1 MYKWFSLL
9 STKQRLEMV
18 VISLI
23 IVVILSLGLVMDT
36 TSDKMTSEAFTTDMS
51 IQDIAPKLGV
61 TGKALARELKLELD
75 VPKKKSLKELGITK
89 GNLEHTTEHLLSHK
103 DSSIKY
109 YIFTALVFGSVVF
122 LVRLGRPDGA
132 GIKQKQRWYPRQI
145 YVGCLLLSII
155 LSGFI
160 LGKSPNPMESI
171 VKVFK
176 SMVGLYPDPFIKIL
190 AFVFFI
196 VLAIVGNKAICGW
209 ACPFG
214 ALQEI
219 IYSLPVLR
227 KIKQRKLPFIL
238 TNTIR
243 SLLFLVMLLFLFGII
258 GGRKGFVIYH
268 YINPFNLFNFD
279 FDSISLLITVM
290 SVLIIAFFFYRPFC
304 QFICPFGLASWIAEK
319 FSLYRVIIDEEK
331 CTKCGACIKA
341 CPLHAAKGKVENKT
355 FSADCFSCARCLNV
369 CPADAIH
376 YCLIWSKKQK
386 INKEPV

>member
-1 MYKWFSLL
+1 MYEWFSLL
-9 STKQRLEMV
+9 STKQRLEIFGIV
-18 VISLI
+18 LI
-23 IVVILSLGLVMDT
+23 IVIILGIGLVIDTASEKT
-36 TSDKMTSEAFTTDMS
+36 TSEIFTTDLS

-61 TGKALARELKLELD
+61 TGKALARELNLELD
-75 VPKKKSLKELGITK
+75 VPKKKPLKELGITE
-89 GNLEHTTEHLLSHK
+89 GNLEHVTEHLLSHK

-109 YIFTALVFGSVVF
+109 YIFIALVLGAVVF

-132 GIKQKQRWYPRQI
+132 GIKQKQLWYPRQI

-196 VLAIVGNKAICGW
+196 VLAIIGNKAICGW
-209 ACPFG
+209 MCPFG

-219 IYSLPVLR
+219 IYSLPVLH
-227 KIKQRKLPFIL
+227 KIKKRKLPFIL

-243 SLLFLVMLLFLFGII
+243 SLLFFVMLLFLFGII

-279 FDSISLLITVM
+279 FESVSVLITVI

-319 FSLYRVIIDEEK
+319 FSFYRVIIDKEK
-331 CTKCGACIKA
+331 CTKCGACIKV
-341 CPLHAAKGKVENKT
+341 CPSHAAKGKVESKA
-355 FSADCFSCARCLNV
+355 FPADCFSCARCLNV
-369 CPADAIH
+369 CPVDAIH
-376 YCLIWSKKQK
+376 YRSVWAKNKTKK
-386 INKEPV
+386 